1 MTSTDYNIPAEAVT
15 AADGVRLPLRSW
27 LPDSEPEAVLLA
39 LHGFNDYSYSFEGA
53 GPHWSG
59 LGLAVYAYDQR
70 GFGAAPDPGVWPGTG
85 ALTDD
90 LVQAAAQVRSRH
102 PGLPFFLVGE
112 SMGGAV
118 VMAALGQD
126 LLNDVDGIILVAPA
140 IWGRATM
147 NPFYRVALHL
157 GMVNVPEMTVTNRWL
172 KIKPSDNLEV
182 LDQLEKDPLVIH
194 ETRIDAL
201 HGMVNLMDEALK
213 AAPGIDEPLLILYG
227 HNDEIIPRKAT
238 GVMLGKLKG
247 EPLIALY
254 PDGYHLL
261 LRDLQ
266 AKVVMDDV
274 AAWVMD
280 QEAVLPSGAEAEAD
294 ALFD

>member
-1 MTSTDYNIPAEAVT
+1 
-15 AADGVRLPLRSW
+15 
-27 LPDSEPEAVLLA
+27 
-39 LHGFNDYSYSFEGA
+39 
-53 GPHWSG
+53 
-59 LGLAVYAYDQR
+59 
-70 GFGAAPDPGVWPGTG
+70 
-85 ALTDD
+85 
-90 LVQAAAQVRSRH
+90 
-102 PGLPFFLVGE
+102 
-112 SMGGAV
+112 MGGAV